1 MLGSG
6 DPTPYDGY
14 ALIALSALAVLLLI
28 GCILGQTW
36 SIAVASI
43 VRRAAFGLVVLVL
56 GAVLIVTPT
65 SSGAV
70 GAGRMITIFPASAL
84 ATLLFIVWS
93 WRAGHV

>member
-14 ALIALSALAVLLLI
+14 ALIALSALVVMLLT
-28 GCILGQTW
+28 GCILGPTW
-36 SIAVASI
+36 STAVASI
-43 VRRAAFGLVVLVL
+43 VRRAALGLVVLIL

-70 GAGRMITIFPASAL
+70 GAGRMITIFPAAAL
-84 ATLLFIVWS
+84 AVLLFVVWS
-93 WRAGHV
+93 WRAGGI